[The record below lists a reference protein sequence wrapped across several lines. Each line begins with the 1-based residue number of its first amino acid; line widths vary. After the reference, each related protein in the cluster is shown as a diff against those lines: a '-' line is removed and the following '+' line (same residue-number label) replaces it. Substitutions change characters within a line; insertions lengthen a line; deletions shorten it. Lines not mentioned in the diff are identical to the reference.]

1 MDDDGI
7 NFRFL
12 SLEREN
18 EERKKE
24 NDERI
29 IADKVTSHRIVEI
42 EKISIKQ
49 TIILNAIMWTVRALL
64 GIFIILLASN
74 FYMFLARK

>member
-18 EERKKE
+18 EERKRE
-24 NDERI
+24 NDERVK
-29 IADKVTSHRIVEI
+29 ADKITSNRIVEI

-64 GIFIILLASN
+64 GIFIILIASN
-74 FYMFLARK
+74 LYMFMVKK